1 MNLAKDWRTDKWKT
15 ALTVLWLLTVASSF
29 FSSTFTLVY
38 LPAIGAIYPFR
49 ILLPT
54 TAVLYLMQIIRKKQ
68 NPWKGASNVQRI
80 CYVLC
85 ALLVV
90 CGGISL
96 LRAVDFGFT
105 FRRFFNLCFDLCFFY
120 LALELC
126 RNRNVFVKTIR
137 CAVIMLAIQIPI
149 GIFEVFFGGVFNPIY
164 DTDRRRFHFFEGKY
178 QRPVVASGNTNDFSM
193 MLIFMLALALL
204 YWAWRHRE
212 EVCDWI
218 PVALIAPIYFLILAG
233 DARLCGIAFWI
244 LVVGF
249 AVYALTLKRSK
260 GWIMI
265 LTALLLLFV
274 IFGNSYHELVPA
286 PDKGKDRAAQM
297 TPIRLSAAAEEQG
310 RVVPLSAKRSLKD
323 EMFVVDEETGELRI
337 NLKYSAGSRLDL
349 LLHAAKCFVQSNGLG
364 VGLGNTEQLAK
375 VGAENRRDAVWNIHC
390 FLARMT
396 GDFGMFFLIPLLLI
410 VFELLRKSFSA
421 LRKSLERKDIG
432 ETMLWA
438 LYLCALASYPIVST
452 ASSDAQ
458 DCLAMWLFL
467 AVIVLFPIHCR
478 REEQQ

>member
-15 ALTVLWLLTVASSF
+15 ALTVSWLLTMASSF
-29 FSSTFTLVY
+29 FGNTFTLVY

-164 DTDRRRFHFFEGKY
+164 DTDSRRFHFFEGKY
-178 QRPVVASGNTNDFSM
+178 QRPVVASDNTNDFSM

-249 AVYALTLKRSK
+249 ALYALTLKRSK
-260 GWIMI
+260 GWILI

-297 TPIRLSAAAEEQG
+297 TPIRLSAAAEE
-310 RVVPLSAKRSLKD
+310 RVRVIPLSANRSLKD

-375 VGAENRRDAVWNIHC
+375 AGAENRRDAVWNIHC
-390 FLARMT
+390 FLARMAA
-396 GDFGMFFLIPLLLI
+396 DFGVFFIIPVLILVYL
-410 VFELLRKSFSA
+410 LLRKS
-421 LRKSLERKDIG
+421 LRSFRRCIRSRKW
-432 ETMLWA
+432 ENAMLWV
-438 LYLCALASYPIVST
+438 LYLTALITYPIVST

-458 DCLAMWLFL
+458 DCLSMWLFL
-467 AVIVLFPIHCR
+467 AIMMILPMHF
-478 REEQQ
+478 RETQQK